1 MGVLSLQTGA
11 GLTCNHPRLGGI
23 IWISWRIYEE
33 NLSVLGGSQVSMS
46 TPCVCLTNPREVYPL
61 GTWMESNSFFR
72 MAFFNGFLLTLHE
85 VCRFHKRLLPCW
97 RHQGE
102 LLNYHEVFHGFFIIM
117 VDVLGSAKDMVD
129 SPGAVVV
136 EASIG
141 NVMECFA
148 GCWLGLGVGTLS
160 LLYVPSQYPTLVR
173 GHWHYEYF
181 LFILTSQNLSSANAV
196 VGSLVGVSTRNTM
209 KQWWIKGSGC
219 GWGYHWHFTP
229 NVKVSLESLFV
240 FLCET
245 GRSWDS
251 PCMWCGNSGSPT
263 QFAHVAGNTV
273 YMC

>member
-1 MGVLSLQTGA
+1 
-11 GLTCNHPRLGGI
+11 
-23 IWISWRIYEE
+23 
-33 NLSVLGGSQVSMS
+33 
-46 TPCVCLTNPREVYPL
+46 
-61 GTWMESNSFFR
+61 
-72 MAFFNGFLLTLHE
+72 
-85 VCRFHKRLLPCW
+85 
-97 RHQGE
+97 
-102 LLNYHEVFHGFFIIM
+102 M

-160 LLYVPSQYPTLVR
+160 LLYMPSQCPTLVSGR
-173 GHWHYEYF
+173 WHYENF
-181 LFILTSQNLSSANAV
+181 LFCFLTSQNLSSANAV

-245 GRSWDS
+245 GMSWDN